1 MKEVVSIFVQVF
13 YYVNKFFLKIGR
25 SFSFDDL
32 ITIPT
37 FTRKMTI
44 RKKKVFKSFCMTT
57 DEDFKIVEKIET
69 ENAKKELIK
78 KEKEKNKN

>member
-1 MKEVVSIFVQVF
+1 MLI
-13 YYVNKFFLKIGR
+13 NFFTMGI

-44 RKKKVFKSFCMTT
+44 RKKVFKSF
-57 DEDFKIVEKIET
+57 
-69 ENAKKELIK
+69 
-78 KEKEKNKN
+78 